1 MGRLTEVTPP
11 PKSTS
16 PRVSSNPKSLSDPS
30 SKPTTT
36 PIALVSL
43 KVTDERVY
51 PADGVPRNFPERHT
65 EVSERSLVLVLGIH
79 LEFPTLLR
87 VVAKKATTTEWKS
100 TKRSTDWAP
109 ATRPKMARST

>member
-51 PADGVPRNFPERHT
+51 PADGVPRNFPEKHT

-79 LEFPTLLR
+79 LESVTPLLEA
-87 VVAKKATTTEWKS
+87 VKKVTTTELKS
-100 TKRSTDWAP
+100 TRRSTDWAL
-109 ATRPKMARST
+109 ATRPKTARST